1 MNDGINAVKEFETV
15 GGTPSGILIVQPL
28 FFRKRYNLA
37 TINATK
43 NDVNSPLAPSQSEG
57 KETIE
62 ADLSVLNGV
71 TIRKLTNAIIPAS
84 IPYFLFS
91 CPLNSQNL
99 FATKKT
105 AYKLR
110 TLIVMLAGI
119 LSIDLRFSETN
130 NF

>member
-15 GGTPSGILIVQPL
+15 GGTPSGILIVHPL

-43 NDVNSPLAPSQSEG
+43 NDVNSPLAPSHSEG

-71 TIRKLTNAIIPAS
+71 TIKKLTNAIIPAS
-84 IPYFLFS
+84 IPYFCFLVHLTHKIYL
-91 CPLNSQNL
+91 PLKRPHIN
-99 FATKKT
+99 
-105 AYKLR
+105 
-110 TLIVMLAGI
+110 
-119 LSIDLRFSETN
+119 
-130 NF
+130 